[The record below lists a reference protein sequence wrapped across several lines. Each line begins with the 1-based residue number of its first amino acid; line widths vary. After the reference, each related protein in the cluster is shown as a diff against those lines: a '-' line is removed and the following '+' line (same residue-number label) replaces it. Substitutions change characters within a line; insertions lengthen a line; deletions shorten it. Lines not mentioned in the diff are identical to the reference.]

1 VRAAMRA
8 REKASM
14 TGAAAWLGELGVGQC
29 ARILVRQSIIA
40 GALLPSPATNLS
52 CQPNFHGVLRSVAIL
67 GLMAAFEAARVLRQ
81 SIIAMVARFVVSAG
95 RCNRPDH
102 LS

>member
-1 VRAAMRA
+1 VRAAVRA

-14 TGAAAWLGELGVGQC
+14 TRAAAWLEELGVGQY
-29 ARILVRQSIIA
+29 AQILARQSIIA
-40 GALLPSPATNLS
+40 GALLLSPAANLS
-52 CQPNFHGVLRSVAIL
+52 CLPSFHGVLRSVAIL
-67 GLMAAFEAARVLRQ
+67 GLRGAYEAARVLRQ
-81 SIIAMVARFVVSAG
+81 SIIAMVARFVLSAG